1 MASTPPRA
9 VKTYGRRGKTRLV
22 HGKSV
27 ASNAEKLWRRMLQES
42 PQVKQAKAQAVPA
55 ASPVPY
61 PLSSNCQPPLGESS
75 HSRSGDQSTLN
86 SLDQLSGEPGS
97 SAQGL
102 RNDTSSVMGVP
113 RPASPAL
120 TLSPLTVAS
129 PSDAEWDAEGDVNR
143 SFLLAA
149 DQAVDNQSLGDP
161 LDLSDAMDGRS
172 LLPDD
177 SLTDPNLEFVGSSFA
192 SSHSTRQAVDA
203 MEKALVSQLS
213 QLDLASPVLDPLI
226 AHGSWAASDDD
237 SGCSLFDADDS
248 QLGSPK
254 AAAAIKPAE
263 PTGLLPLE
271 HYIPRRTVR
280 RDHMMALC
288 EQCDP
293 LPLYGILGNDFA
305 TRGRKLGES
314 TFSEVF
320 LGPCRL
326 SPAQTL
332 AETVIKIIPFGG
344 GNRYRVNCQRQAA
357 FRDVYQEMCVGRL
370 LSDWP
375 QYRPQLT
382 TDQIE
387 LTWNFIQVHRV
398 AICQGTYPQVL
409 LNHWDAWKLGPFNVC
424 ENDRPDFFPDNQL
437 YAVQALAHAGTTVAN
452 FEFQSLAQVQSL
464 LGQLIHTL
472 AIAEHE
478 LKFEHRDLHW
488 DNVMLAPTSRTMATY
503 IVYDEPGSTYRTV
516 NVPTAGLHVNIID
529 YTFSRLETD
538 PSHVFYVDIKD
549 KDMFA
554 GTGDRQF
561 DVYRDMQTANGGDWR
576 TFNPRSNAMW
586 LAYLVDKLL
595 TAKPCATFA
604 MTDVLHPNYR
614 HDGDRLCAEL
624 AQCPSMVHLAQSSV
638 LASYF
643 VLPLETHWVA

>member
-1 MASTPPRA
+1 MTSTPPRA

-42 PQVKQAKAQAVPA
+42 PQVKQAKVQAATATLPM
-55 ASPVPY
+55 SY
-61 PLSSNCQPPLGESS
+61 PLSSNRQPLPEESS
-75 HSRSGDQSTLN
+75 PLRRADKN
-86 SLDQLSGEPGS
+86 AVDSLDQPTSEPGLP
-97 SAQGL
+97 AQGL
-102 RNDTSSVMGVP
+102 RQDTSSVVGVP

-129 PSDAEWDAEGDVNR
+129 PSDAEWDTEGDANR

-149 DQAVDNQSLGDP
+149 DQAVDCQSVGDP

-192 SSHSTRQAVDA
+192 SSHGTRQAIDA
-203 MEKALVSQLS
+203 IEKALTSQLS

-248 QLGSPK
+248 QLESPK
-254 AAAAIKPAE
+254 LTAMAKLAGTAS
-263 PTGLLPLE
+263 LLPLE
-271 HYIPRRTVR
+271 HYVPRRTVR

-293 LPLYGILGNDFA
+293 MPLPDILGDDFA

-326 SPAQTL
+326 SSTHIL

-375 QYRPQLT
+375 QYRPRLA
-382 TDQIE
+382 TDQTE
-387 LTWNFIQVHRV
+387 LTWNFIQVHRL
-398 AICQGTYPQVL
+398 AICQGTYPEVL
-409 LNHWDAWKLGPFNVC
+409 LNHWDAWKLGPLHVC
-424 ENDRPDFFPDNQL
+424 ENDRPDFFPNNQL

-472 AIAEHE
+472 AVAEHE

-488 DNVMLAPTSRTMATY
+488 DNVMLAPTSRTTATY
-503 IVYDEPGSTYRTV
+503 RVPDQPDSTHRIVK
-516 NVPTAGLHVNIID
+516 VPTAGLHVNIID

-538 PSHVFYVDIKD
+538 PNHVFYVDIKD

-561 DVYRDMQTANGGDWR
+561 DVYRDMQTANGGDWH
-576 TFNPRSNAMW
+576 TFNPRTNAMW

-595 TAKPCATFA
+595 TAKPCGMFA
-604 MTDVLHPNYR
+604 MTDLLHPNYR
-614 HDGDRLCAEL
+614 RDGSRLCAEL
-624 AQCPSMVHLAQSSV
+624 AQCPSMAHLAQSAV

-643 VLPLETHWVA
+643 ILPLETHQA